1 MIPKV
6 PIQLEETRISRKTTT
21 TIIVIAIDT
30 VVQFCQ
36 YLLSLQVINSG
47 RRGRALHLPQEVP
60 SSCSTWAASPGP
72 GHCAGSVSGVPS
84 SALLPQVAQ
93 SSTS

>member
-6 PIQLEETRISRKTTT
+6 PVQLEETRISSKITT
-21 TIIVIAIDT
+21 TIIVIAIDI
-30 VVQFCQ
+30 VVQSCQ

-47 RRGRALHLPQEVP
+47 RKGRALHLPQEIP

-72 GHCAGSVSGVPS
+72 GHCAGPVSGVPS
-84 SALLPQVAQ
+84 SALLPQVSQ